1 MKKQKRMDT
10 MSNHKDKKNSLLV
23 GGLTSTAGLFI
34 TKAIG
39 ILYVAPFRAM
49 VGAENYVYYAAGYEL
64 YDLMLTISL
73 AGLPF
78 AIAAIV
84 SKYMEKEDYKSV
96 MLVKKISQGLL
107 AVFGFIAATVV
118 LLFLN
123 QFVGTRGTITVEQ
136 AQIYKNVYMIMTLS
150 IFTVPLLS
158 SFRGFF
164 QGIKDYASYS
174 ASQVIEQVVRVAF
187 LLGVGALCLYVF
199 NTDRIWAV
207 YIALFATAI
216 SALVAIVYLTV
227 VKKENIDNVKNLAAA
242 QEGEAKPAKDLA
254 IELFLFA
261 IPYLASVILSNRY
274 GFANMVLL
282 PNALQQYGYDVT
294 TTQLYTSLI
303 TNETVKLVGIPTVLA
318 TGFSVAV
325 IPEMSQALVRLD
337 YKTIQKNI
345 RSAIESVMYIGLPI
359 FCAMYFLSDEI
370 YYILFGGP
378 AEVIALGGEVTKAH
392 TLLGIISLLSPV
404 IASITM
410 TLNLRRQ
417 TLITLIVSFLIN
429 FILLPIL
436 VVKMGW
442 YGSIL
447 VNMISTVLYIGVSLV
462 IIKKQYNVNFRYTN
476 RKMILMFVSLVPMI
490 MIYYIFTF
498 IGIPIISLG
507 KLGAL
512 FSLGLYGIMMLL
524 AYIVTSNLLYLPQSI
539 LHVDFRDMFKKVVK
553 R

>member
-1 MKKQKRMDT
+1 
-10 MSNHKDKKNSLLV
+10 MSNNKTKKNSLLV

-123 QFVGTRGTITVEQ
+123 QFVGTRGQISLEQ
-136 AQIYKNVYMIMTLS
+136 ATIYKNVYMIMTLS

-158 SFRGFF
+158 AFRGFF

-174 ASQVIEQVVRVAF
+174 ASQVIEQVARVLF

-199 NTDRIWAV
+199 KTDQIWAV
-207 YIALFATAI
+207 YIALFATAV
-216 SALVAIVYLTV
+216 SALIAILYLTI
-227 VKKENIDNVKNLAAA
+227 VKRDEINTVSDLADE
-242 QEGEAKPAKDLA
+242 QDFEAKPAKDLL

-261 IPYLASVILSNRY
+261 IPYLISVILSNRF
-274 GFANMVLL
+274 GFANMTLL
-282 PNALQQYGYDVT
+282 PNALNAYGYDSL

-303 TNETVKLVGIPTVLA
+303 TNETVKLMGIPIVLA
-318 TGFSVAV
+318 TGFSVAL
-325 IPEMSQALVRLD
+325 IPEMSQALVRMD
-337 YKTIQKNI
+337 FKTIQNNV
-345 RSAIESVMYIGLPI
+345 RSSVESVMYIGLPI

-370 YYILFGGP
+370 YYILFGGS
-378 AEVIALGGEVTKAH
+378 AEVIALGGQVSKAH
-392 TLLGIISLLSPV
+392 AVYGALSLLTPV
-404 IASITM
+404 VASITM
-410 TLNLRRQ
+410 TLNLRRD
-417 TLITLIVSFLIN
+417 TLLALVITFILN
-429 FILLPIL
+429 FILLPL
-436 VVKMGW
+436 AVAKFGW
-442 YGSIL
+442 VGAFIANTITAVSYLLFS
-447 VNMISTVLYIGVSLV
+447 LY
-462 IIKKQYNVNFRYTN
+462 IIKKKYHVNFKYTT
-476 RKMILMFVSLVPMI
+476 RKLVLMTMSLIPMFAV
-490 MIYYIFTF
+490 YYILRL
-498 IGIPIISLG
+498 IGLPVISLG
-507 KLGAL
+507 KLGGL
-512 FSLGLYGIMMLL
+512 ITLGIYGVLMILVYM
-524 AYIVTSNLLYLPQSI
+524 ATTNFLYLPQSI
-539 LHVDFRDMFKKVVK
+539 LNIDFRHLIRKLMK